1 MTHQYT
7 VIVTY
12 QWHVRLDVSWVG
24 AVANL
29 MELAILS
36 SDSKPLLTESFG
48 ELTGLRD
55 NVRMLR
61 SDSAGEYPGQ
71 TR

>member
-1 MTHQYT
+1 
-7 VIVTY
+7 
-12 QWHVRLDVSWVG
+12 
-24 AVANL
+24 